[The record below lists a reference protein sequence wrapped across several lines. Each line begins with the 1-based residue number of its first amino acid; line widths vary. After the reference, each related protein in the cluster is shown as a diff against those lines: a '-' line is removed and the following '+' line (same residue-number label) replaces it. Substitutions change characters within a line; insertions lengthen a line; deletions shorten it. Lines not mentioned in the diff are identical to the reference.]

1 MPGPLL
7 LASTGGRQ
15 QLPTLMP
22 YAVSSAGTATTE
34 LITLADNELK
44 RKGVQD
50 PHLEVEPGQ
59 EPKFSS
65 HSLRR
70 LADTVARRDM
80 SITGTSEAD
89 IDIYFGWQEKILL
102 KAMQRH
108 YEAMSVLSRMSKAKI
123 TSLLEDQR

>member
-1 MPGPLL
+1 MSKSTVYINKNIKLQYFCSASDTKCS
-7 LASTGGRQ
+7 LAHE
-15 QLPTLMP
+15 MF
-22 YAVSSAGTATTE
+22 AA
-34 LITLADNELK
+34 TLAHSELK
-44 RKGVQD
+44 RKGVKD

-80 SITGTSEAD
+80 SITGTSEAE

-108 YEAMSVLSRMSKAKI
+108 YEAMSVFSRMLKAKI
-123 TSLLEDQR
+123 TSWM